1 MIKYPKILKV
11 QVLNKTNL
19 LVEFDNNEQKI
30 YSINHLLNNP
40 IFAPLKDFNLF
51 KNVQIEAG
59 GYAISW
65 NNEIDLSEYELYT
78 IAFPINEAV

>member
-30 YSINHLLNNP
+30 YNISSLLINP
-40 IFAPLKDFNLF
+40 IFALLKDFNLF

-78 IAFPINEAV
+78 NGKPTLSL